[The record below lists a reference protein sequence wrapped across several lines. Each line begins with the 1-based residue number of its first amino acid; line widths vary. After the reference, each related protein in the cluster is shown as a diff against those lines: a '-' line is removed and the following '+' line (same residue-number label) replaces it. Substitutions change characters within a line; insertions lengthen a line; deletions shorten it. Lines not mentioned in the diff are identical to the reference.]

1 LLNSSQKP
9 TANIYKWLDQ
19 KYPKRS
25 QSLKGMK
32 DDINASTCH
41 ANLVYTDSNFKVVND
56 EVCRRFSI
64 SKTTMS
70 FSRDLW
76 RIGNIAISLL
86 ELFYGVN
93 KSVGSIKSADD
104 LSERFGVLV
113 DQNKALHAGMASTE
127 RPRPLRRRLR
137 RRRGV

>member
-1 LLNSSQKP
+1 
-9 TANIYKWLDQ
+9 
-19 KYPKRS
+19 
-25 QSLKGMK
+25 MK
-32 DDINASTCH
+32 DHINASTGH

-93 KSVGSIKSADD
+93 KSVGSIK
-104 LSERFGVLV
+104 FV
-113 DQNKALHAGMASTE
+113 DW
-127 RPRPLRRRLR
+127 PLGEVWRSC
-137 RRRGV
+137 